1 MVEPLVGN
9 ERVEGGQIEAKQ
21 RYKFTLRHNSN
32 LTTDDRLNYDS
43 KNFRILSI
51 QKKFEIDKYAVV
63 IAEEGVEGLQKFL
76 KQKLLIVLLFEMI
89 CKCRSRATGKA
100 DQRTDYTKHH

>member
-1 MVEPLVGN
+1 MSLGKMRHRVNIKTISRSTDALGGNAHSFSTTVTVWGMVEPLVGN
-9 ERVEGGQIEAKQ
+9 ERVEGGQIEGKQ

-43 KNFRILSI
+43 KDFRILSI

-63 IAEEGVEGLQKFL
+63 IAEEGV
-76 KQKLLIVLLFEMI
+76 
-89 CKCRSRATGKA
+89 AT
-100 DQRTDYTKHH
+100 